1 MLCGENNM
9 KREEFI
15 SKIWSY
21 YIMLEKHFETTF
33 QYVEPIEDN
42 NLCFSK
48 EFNKQ
53 LLSIGSEIDIVCKE
67 LCMVIENKNFDEVKK
82 YNIADYKKIIS
93 NDNNFMEE
101 KCIFLVNQEIL
112 KPWAD
117 WENLDSPNWWKDYN
131 NIKHNRLINN
141 NHKLGNYS
149 NVKIALAALFVIIRI
164 LYKKQFSAEPM
175 PQSNLF
181 KMNNWSTYKEI
192 GNGFFTVI
200 SPNGNVGLKK
210 LM

>member
-1 MLCGENNM
+1 M

-82 YNIADYKKIIS
+82 YNIADYKRIIS

-101 KCIFLVNQEIL
+101 KCIFLINQEIL
-112 KPWAD
+112 KPWED